1 MRHARL
7 IASCGFLA
15 ATLLPAA
22 CDPGPRP
29 IPTNPAPKGHETFK
43 EIPTESPN
51 AKGGFQKNF
60 PKAPKQSGDA
70 HREQAEKQP

>member
-1 MRHARL
+1 MRHIRL
-7 IASCGFLA
+7 VASCGLLA
-15 ATLLPAA
+15 ATLLPAG
-22 CDPGPRP
+22 CDSGGSRP

-60 PKAPKQSGDA
+60 PKAPK
-70 HREQAEKQP
+70 